1 MLWSFVQPA
10 VWQHCLPLSCC
21 SLWER
26 NCGKSSKCLIK
37 PCALSKHVSVSV
49 SLFLVAAAPINFA
62 GMQTGACRKAFAGH
76 DTSRTA
82 VRMPWRRGGFAA
94 VQKPPKN
101 LDNAQTLA
109 KQGERKERKI
119 GEKIHT
125 ILFACCAFRIWHTV
139 INFDTLLKCCSSKR
153 DATHYHS
160 LCRC

>member
-1 MLWSFVQPA
+1 M
-10 VWQHCLPLSCC
+10 
-21 SLWER
+21 
-26 NCGKSSKCLIK
+26 
-37 PCALSKHVSVSV
+37 

-109 KQGERKERKI
+109 KQS
-119 GEKIHT
+119 EKKREKSEKKYTPFCSLVVHFVSG
-125 ILFACCAFRIWHTV
+125 IL
-139 INFDTLLKCCSSKR
+139 
-153 DATHYHS
+153 
-160 LCRC
+160 